1 VDNSSGYGTGP
12 GDPRAWVQ
20 AAYVIT
26 AALEHGSDRV
36 AGY

>member
-1 VDNSSGYGTGP
+1 MAPGP
-12 GDPRAWVQ
+12 AIRAWVQ

-36 AGY
+36 TGY